1 MSNDLCRPSSVV
13 TVNFQVYYGEAFT
26 TNTHFGNADTQ
37 ERIMTN
43 KKTLRQRIRD
53 GEVLVALRGSLHTT
67 KSELADIWATGRYDY
82 IWIDG
87 QHTAFTEESL
97 VAYCTAA
104 EELDID
110 VQLRIPHTRHA
121 YLVGRYMDLGCSAV
135 LVPEVMEEETVDDAL
150 AYTYYPQIGRR
161 SWGGE
166 ARRGVRGVAKG
177 MDRLEYAAWWND
189 YVILSIQVES
199 VEAVTNIQKLAKPGV
214 SVVTFGPND
223 LSFNMEGHS
232 EYPLTNVHDCMR
244 NVAAQLDGTGIRL
257 AMGTGTKPEEREEY
271 LQMGVTL
278 FQEDPPALV

>member
-1 MSNDLCRPSSVV
+1 M
-13 TVNFQVYYGEAFT
+13 
-26 TNTHFGNADTQ
+26 TQ
-37 ERIMTN
+37 D
-43 KKTLRQRIRD
+43 KTLRQRVRD
-53 GEVLVALRGSLHTT
+53 GEVLVALRGSLNTT
-67 KSELADIWATGRYDY
+67 KSQLADIWATGRYDY

-87 QHTAFTEESL
+87 QHTAFSEESL

-104 EELDID
+104 EELGID

-121 YLVGRYMDLGCSAV
+121 YLVGRYLDLGCSAV

-150 AYTYYPQIGRR
+150 AYTYYPQVGRR
-161 SWGGE
+161 SWGCE

-177 MDRLEYAAWWND
+177 MDRLSYAKWWND

-223 LSFNMEGHS
+223 LSFNMEGHKG
-232 EYPLTNVHDCMR
+232 YPLTNVDDCMR

-257 AMGTGTKPEEREEY
+257 AMGTGTKPEERDKY
-271 LQMGVTL
+271 LDIGITM
-278 FQEDPPALV
+278 FQEDPPA